1 MAIPSQGAP
10 DLAALA
16 RAWPLLG
23 SPDALTLTP
32 MRGGTNNTLYRVTTD
47 FATGAPA
54 YVLRLGA
61 PHLEEARAR
70 LEYAVLADLER
81 RALPFAVPTPLL
93 TSDGAPWAKIATL
106 GEMALAS
113 LARCIPG
120 APPARDDLAQAE
132 AAGAAIGALDVA
144 LAQVA
149 LSDAEAAISWRS
161 SGALDQISPLVPDP
175 PAAFAALPIADEA
188 RERLQAGYAEVMAR
202 LPALHA
208 SLPRQLCHED
218 AATTNILMDGPRVT
232 GILDFEFL
240 AHDVRVADLVVA
252 FVWWPVA
259 LLDSGAEW
267 PLIAALARGYE
278 RSLCL
283 TAPEVAAIPTLYRM
297 RGYTSLIHR
306 LGRQM
311 QGLSPMAHV
320 VARAEAALRWQD
332 WLDANSARLV
342 DTVMT
347 MMTAK

>member
-1 MAIPSQGAP
+1 MAASPQSAP
-10 DLAALA
+10 DPAPLALI
-16 RAWPLLG
+16 WPLLG
-23 SPDALTLTP
+23 SPDALTLAP
-32 MRGGTNNTLYRVTTD
+32 MRGGTNNTLYRVITDSTTR
-47 FATGAPA
+47 ALA

-61 PHLEEARAR
+61 PHLDEARAR
-70 LEYAVLADLER
+70 LEYGVLADLER
-81 RALPFAVPTPLL
+81 RGLDFAVPTPLL
-93 TSDGAPWAKIATL
+93 TGAGAPWAEIATP
-106 GEMALAS
+106 GGMALAS
-113 LARCIPG
+113 LARFIPG

-132 AAGAAIGALDVA
+132 AAGAAIGTLDVA
-144 LAQVA
+144 LAQVE
-149 LSDAEAAISWRS
+149 LSDVQAADSWRS
-161 SGALDQISPLVPDP
+161 VGALDQISPLVPDP
-175 PAAFAALPIADEA
+175 PAAFAGLPIDQAA

-202 LPALHA
+202 LPALHV

-240 AHDVRVADLVVA
+240 ARDLRVTDLVVA
-252 FVWWPVA
+252 LVWWPVA

-267 PLIAALARGYE
+267 PVIAALARGYA
-278 RSLCL
+278 RSLRL

-342 DTVMT
+342 DTVMAI
-347 MMTAK
+347 MTAE